1 MGGCGLIL
9 AVAVA
14 VLPAAASAQTSPEDF
29 ALRARSVAG
38 AIPLLR
44 PGQFNCTIK
53 PLRVVEVTSA
63 ITGVAARVLV
73 RPGQQVAAGD
83 PLVELDAAM
92 ARAELALGEA
102 RASDDSALRASI
114 LRRDGLARKEERLA
128 RGLARGA
135 VSPADH
141 DDAALEL
148 ALAAADVERQKAALE
163 MAALDLAKTR
173 IAVENT
179 LIAAPVAG
187 MIGEDLID
195 PGEGTSAGP
204 LATIYVNQPL
214 RVEAFVPSSAL
225 PDFVAAARHDI
236 VVNDDVAH
244 PLPVRFDYAAQLADL
259 ASGTISVFFTLDA
272 PEVLPG
278 SKCLIA
284 GLPEAGSALP
294 GSGPQNDEGTRY
306 DN

>member
-1 MGGCGLIL
+1 
-9 AVAVA
+9 
-14 VLPAAASAQTSPEDF
+14 
-29 ALRARSVAG
+29 
-38 AIPLLR
+38 
-44 PGQFNCTIK
+44 
-53 PLRVVEVTSA
+53 
-63 ITGVAARVLV
+63 
-73 RPGQQVAAGD
+73 
-83 PLVELDAAM
+83 
-92 ARAELALGEA
+92 
-102 RASDDSALRASI
+102 
-114 LRRDGLARKEERLA
+114 
-128 RGLARGA
+128 
-135 VSPADH
+135 
-141 DDAALEL
+141 
-148 ALAAADVERQKAALE
+148 
-163 MAALDLAKTR
+163 DLAKTR